1 MRKGLQ
7 IFLTVLLTIFIL
19 VTVADAVL
27 LAYMDFAHIQACRE
41 WADKVAAG
49 ENTMDGLGVG
59 IGIAIMIIFAA
70 GGGVLALLALVLAL
84 ILRSKGTGKVRAFA
98 KLCIVLSV
106 ISMLVIG
113 AGTPAAIMYGNGLS
127 PSV

>member
-7 IFLTVLLTIFIL
+7 IFLTVLLTVFIVL
-19 VTVADAVL
+19 AVVDSAL
-27 LAYMDFAHIQACRE
+27 LAYMDFEHVQACRE

-70 GGGVLALLALVLAL
+70 GGGVLALLALLLAL
-84 ILRSKGTGKVRAFA
+84 ILRAKGTGKVRAFA
-98 KLCIVLSV
+98 KICVVLS
-106 ISMLVIG
+106 ILSILIIG
-113 AGTPAAIMYGNGLS
+113 AGTPAAILYGNSLS